1 MTRAEVMS
9 RRSEIARLLAH
20 SRAELD
26 SALLAT
32 WTLGTKLRDKRH
44 QVRESM
50 GRSGWPEW
58 LRVAFPGKTAVG
70 LRCMRFAEEI
80 SSPACIPALSLRQ
93 AYFCLGVS
101 TEPKLR
107 SSTRQRRFLA
117 GYVRN
122 AQRLLIELRR
132 QRSRRAGVDLQR
144 VRADL
149 APLTRELALLF
160 RENPAEQANPTR
172 SRHTN
177 PNDR

>member
-9 RRSEIARLLAH
+9 RRSEIARLLAR

-26 SALLAT
+26 LALLVT
-32 WTLGTKLRDKRH
+32 WTLGSKLRDER
-44 QVRESM
+44 QRVRKSM
-50 GRSGWPEW
+50 GRSAWPEW

-80 SSPACIPALSLRQ
+80 SSPASIPALSLRQ
-93 AYFCLGVS
+93 AYFRLGVS

-107 SSTRQRRFLA
+107 GSTRQRRFLA

-122 AQRLLIELRR
+122 AQRLVIELRR
-132 QRSRRAGVDLQR
+132 QRSRKAGIDLQR

-149 APLTRELALLF
+149 APLSRELGLLF
-160 RENPAEQANPTR
+160 RENPAEQPTPTR
-172 SRHTN
+172 SRRTN